1 MWDRM
6 GIEQHV
12 NEWIRIRIRNGG
24 GGGGRGMPS
33 YWPYTF
39 LWDVLAWVGGSVVL
53 SGATLR
59 RKLSLNSKIKKLV
72 LFLKFISVLTA
83 PFYTSFPTLSPP
95 PPPLQTPVKWSE
107 CGYTVSGYSIFKN
120 TRARAG
126 VTHGPWPSLTP
137 PSPTLAYTVQIKW
150 YWRGGGGGGA

>member
-24 GGGGRGMPS
+24 GGEGGCHHTDLIRS
-33 YWPYTF
+33 CW
-39 LWDVLAWVGGSVVL
+39 LVLESGVGRLDWVAPLV
-53 SGATLR
+53 R
-59 RKLSLNSKIKKLV
+59 RKLSLNSKFKN
-72 LFLKFISVLTA
+72 LFLFKFVSLSSPHHSIRVS
-83 PFYTSFPTLSPP
+83 PLSPP

-137 PSPTLAYTVQIKW
+137 PSPTLAYTN
-150 YWRGGGGGGA
+150 GA

>member
-24 GGGGRGMPS
+24 GGGRGDAIILTLYVRVGLLGLESAAGVDRLPLS
-33 YWPYTF
+33 WVATREVVSKQWKQQLF
-39 LWDVLAWVGGSVVL
+39 L
-53 SGATLR
+53 
-59 RKLSLNSKIKKLV
+59 
-72 LFLKFISVLTA
+72 LKFILYICPHRTILYV
-83 PFYTSFPTLSPP
+83 FPHSPPP
-95 PPPLQTPVKWSE
+95 PPPLQTPDWDVKWSE

-126 VTHGPWPSLTP
+126 VTHGPPWPLP
-137 PSPTLAYTVQIKW
+137 HPRIYKW
-150 YWRGGGGGGA
+150 GIIF